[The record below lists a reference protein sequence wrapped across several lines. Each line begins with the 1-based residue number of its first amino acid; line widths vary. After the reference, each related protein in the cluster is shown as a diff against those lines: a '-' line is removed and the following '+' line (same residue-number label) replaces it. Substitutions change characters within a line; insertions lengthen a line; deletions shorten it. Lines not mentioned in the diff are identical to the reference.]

1 MGLRSWFRRQIGG
14 GQPRIDLVS
23 PTRVTLNPPA
33 RAGLDSSA
41 IPSPWSVARL
51 QTLFE
56 ALAHQPSS
64 TSDQAARLA
73 RHQLSKFWLAAP
85 VDQLRLLYE
94 GEIGDLQRLQLTG
107 PLVLQDLAAD
117 EIRWRDQLMQR
128 LEDPN
133 RAAERINLMLALMP
147 YTPPRKLSVV
157 DPLSTLPDWLLNDY
171 CVYCEPDLAA
181 PIGLLGP
188 AKPQTSESATEI
200 EPLTERRGEDAMTL
214 FRDEA
219 VVARMQELIQEF
231 ITDRT
236 SKGVLQELASL
247 RRVLAQ
253 LWLDVDPEQLQTL
266 EQTTVG
272 VVTRSMILSG
282 FGAELIDDTDAA
294 TRKQLSSVGAD
305 FHSAGAPGIV
315 MATMLFY
322 PLKAVTFE
330 TTEGLPLWFVELLKG
345 LAAESVDR

>member
-1 MGLRSWFRRQIGG
+1 MGLRSWFRRQLGG
-14 GQPRIDLVS
+14 EQPRIDLVS
-23 PTRVTLNPPA
+23 PTRVTLKPPA

-107 PLVLQDLAAD
+107 PLVLQDLASD
-117 EIRWRDQLMQR
+117 ETRWRDQLLQR

-181 PIGLLGP
+181 PVGLLEPAEVNEAEGP
-188 AKPQTSESATEI
+188 VSI
-200 EPLTERRGEDAMTL
+200 EPMTDRRGEDAMVW
-214 FRDEA
+214 FRDEE
-219 VVARMQELIQEF
+219 VVSRMHELIATF
-231 ITDRT
+231 GLTPHDPSTRN
-236 SKGVLQELASL
+236 ELAGL

-253 LWLDVDPEQLQTL
+253 LWLDVDSAQLETL
-266 EQTTVG
+266 HGTSVG
-272 VVTRSMILSG
+272 EITQAMIKSG
-282 FGAELIDDTDAA
+282 FGEVLLDETDKLSRA
-294 TRKQLSSVGAD
+294 QLGTQAMD
-305 FHSAGAPGIV
+305 FSQPGAPG
-315 MATMLFY
+315 ALLACLLFY
-322 PLKAVTFE
+322 APGSVRFE
-330 TTEGLPLWFVELLKG
+330 STDGLPKWFVALL
-345 LAAESVDR
+345 SQIVV

>member
-1 MGLRSWFRRQIGG
+1 MGLRSWFRRKLGG
-14 GQPRIDLVS
+14 EQPRIDLVS
-23 PTRVTLNPPA
+23 PARVTLNPPA

-85 VDQLRLLYE
+85 VDQLRPLYE

-117 EIRWRDQLMQR
+117 EIRWRDQLLQR
-128 LEDPN
+128 LEDPA
-133 RAAERINLMLALMP
+133 RAAERINLLLALMP
-147 YTPPRKLSVV
+147 YTQPRKISVS

-181 PIGLLGP
+181 PVGLLEPADVSEAEGP
-188 AKPQTSESATEI
+188 VSI
-200 EPLTERRGEDAMTL
+200 EPMTDRRGEDAMVW
-214 FRDEA
+214 FRDEE
-219 VVARMQELIQEF
+219 VVSRMHELIATF
-231 ITDRT
+231 GLTPDDPSTRD
-236 SKGVLQELASL
+236 ELAGL

-253 LWLDVDPEQLQTL
+253 LWLDVDSAQLETL
-266 EQTTVG
+266 HGTAVG
-272 VVTRSMILSG
+272 EITQAMIKSG
-282 FGAELIDDTDAA
+282 FGEVLLDETDQ
-294 TRKQLSSVGAD
+294 RSRSQLGTQAMD
-305 FHSAGAPGIV
+305 FSQPGAPG
-315 MATMLFY
+315 ALLACLLFY
-322 PLKAVTFE
+322 APGSVRFE
-330 TTEGLPLWFVELLKG
+330 NTDGLPKWFEALLSQIV
-345 LAAESVDR
+345 A